1 MEEINDLYNIIN
13 NKYSENVNSI
23 YEQIL
28 DKEDNVRK
36 TLDRVIQLKN
46 SEKMND
52 IFENKSIK
60 YIFIKIFYILN
71 SILDEINNVENITF
85 KQLNKIIKR
94 DNRITYLGLFLIMI
108 AVSLLLIE
116 ISDNI

>member
-36 TLDRVIQLKN
+36 TL
-46 SEKMND
+46 
-52 IFENKSIK
+52 
-60 YIFIKIFYILN
+60 Y
-71 SILDEINNVENITF
+71 
-85 KQLNKIIKR
+85 
-94 DNRITYLGLFLIMI
+94 
-108 AVSLLLIE
+108 
-116 ISDNI
+116 